1 MTVTIIIFVALQIST
16 SVFFTNKQHHENIGE
31 YYGTENVRLLAD
43 VIAFERNKR
52 ISGP

>member
-16 SVFFTNKQHHENIGE
+16 SVFFTNKHHENIGE